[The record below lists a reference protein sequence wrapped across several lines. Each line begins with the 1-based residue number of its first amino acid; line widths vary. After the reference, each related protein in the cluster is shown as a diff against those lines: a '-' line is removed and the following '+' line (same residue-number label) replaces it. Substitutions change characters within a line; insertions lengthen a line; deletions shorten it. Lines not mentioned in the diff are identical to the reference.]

1 MTLPGASAVAQGV
14 RQDVLRLDLPENWQP
29 VALQP
34 DGDSGSLF
42 AAVQVAVDPP
52 RGAPCG
58 AVESVRIVA
67 ALVVTMTAVCDG
79 NKPHVVAE
87 GVLLSLGRGALAGDP
102 ERPAV
107 LVRSAVET
115 GEPDQTQVLWLVGG
129 GTGTDRSGLLGCLSI
144 SRVAPGCDGSRTDDP
159 GLALAVAASLRWVRT
174 TAGRTH
180 EVSVA

>member
-14 RQDVLRLDLPENWQP
+14 RQDVLRLDLPANWQP

-52 RGAPCG
+52 RGGPCG

-129 GTGTDRSGLLGCLSI
+129 GTGTDRSGLLACLSI

-159 GLALAVAASLRWVRT
+159 GLALAVAASLRLVRT